1 MSVLPSLRVTLLPV
15 VASLSVLT
23 AACGGD
29 DDFAAVGAPDGSVP
43 TTTRTSDAG
52 ASAEGGIEAGV
63 GPAKG
68 PLVPCAPDES
78 APVPQDRCTTDVTST
93 TTPVC
98 GAWTKVEIPGTVCG
112 DGSPYKFF
120 VNYSN
125 TSNDVLVSFEPGG
138 ACWDYASCTGEGG
151 TRGAANPNGIPD
163 NHMDDYQY
171 LNLLRR
177 TDDNPA
183 QQYNMVFAS
192 YCTGDI
198 HTGDKVATYTS
209 DGGVDGGGP
218 ATITFQHNGHKNS
231 AAVATWIAQ
240 TFPIVPKLFVT
251 GCSAG
256 GAGALLNYPVIRSTL
271 GAQVQCGYLLDDSGP
286 IFHGDGP
293 SKLLDAKIRDAW
305 NVDQVIGDISA
316 DLPGTPSI
324 SVAAL
329 QADYGLVNT
338 AIAEAYPHDR
348 LAFTAYREDFNYS
361 LYSYQSF
368 YPGST
373 EAQIHAF
380 FWQDLEELIPTYD
393 AQPNLAYYLPYFRT
407 DNCSHCVSIP
417 PIANPPL
424 EPTNDNTVIGMPW
437 LGSDIPEDM
446 IDLKA
451 YTTTLLDDT
460 QPMRSYL
467 QAVKPAELFTPA
479 ESAQCLE

>member
-1 MSVLPSLRVTLLPV
+1 MAMRSVPRALWQSFALVAACVPV
-15 VASLSVLT
+15 ALA

-29 DDFAAVGAPDGSVP
+29 DSAAPGTGTGDASTPVGTSAAADAAP
-43 TTTRTSDAG
+43 
-52 ASAEGGIEAGV
+52 GIDAGV
-63 GPAKG
+63 GPDKG
-68 PLVPCAPDES
+68 PAVACVPDES
-78 APVPQDRCTTDVTST
+78 APIPTGRCTTDITSI

-98 GAWTKVEIPGTVCG
+98 GVWTKVQIPGTVCG

-163 NHMDDYQY
+163 DHMSEYQY

-183 QQYNMVFAS
+183 QAYNMVFAS

-218 ATITFQHNGHKNS
+218 ATITFNHNGHKNS
-231 AAVATWIAQ
+231 LAVARWIAQ
-240 TFPIVPKLFVT
+240 SFPTIPKLFVT

-256 GAGALLNYPVIRSTL
+256 GAGALLNYPFLRQTL
-271 GAQVQCGYLLDDSGP
+271 GAQAQCGYLLDDSGP

-293 SKLLDAKIRDAW
+293 SKLLDAKIRGAW
-305 NVDQVIGDISA
+305 NTDSVIGQIAGS
-316 DLPGTPSI
+316 LGTSFD
-324 SVAAL
+324 AATL
-329 QADYGLVNT
+329 QADYGLVNS

-348 LAFTAYREDFNYS
+348 LALSAYREDFNYS

-368 YPGST
+368 YPGVT
-373 EAQIHAF
+373 EAQVHAF
-380 FWQDLEELIPTYD
+380 YWQDLEELIPTYD

-417 PIANPPL
+417 PIGNAPL
-424 EPTNDNTVIGMPW
+424 EPTNDNTVLGTPW
-437 LGSDIPEDM
+437 QGSDIPEDM

-460 QPMRSYL
+460 KPLKSYL
-467 QAVKPAELFTPA
+467 QAVIPSEMFTPA
-479 ESAQCLE
+479 ESAQCLK

>member
-1 MSVLPSLRVTLLPV
+1 MTTRRALLSLIAIPLAV
-15 VASLSVLT
+15 VATLV
-23 AACGGD
+23 ACGGD
-29 DDFAAVGAPDGSVP
+29 DAFTAGAG
-43 TTTRTSDAG
+43 RDAG
-52 ASAEGGIEAGV
+52 STGDAGLAASAIEAGV

-68 PLVPCAPDES
+68 PVVACAPDES
-78 APVPQDRCTTDVTST
+78 APVPTTRCTTDITST
-93 TTPVC
+93 TMPVC
-98 GAWTKVEIPGTVCG
+98 GVWTKVEIPGTVCG
-112 DGSPYKFF
+112 DGSQYKFF

-125 TSNDVLVSFEPGG
+125 TSNDLLVSFEPGG

-163 NHMDDYQY
+163 DHMSEYQY

-183 QQYNMVFAS
+183 QAYNMVFAS

-218 ATITFQHNGHKNS
+218 ATITFNHKGHDNTVAM
-231 AAVATWIAQ
+231 AAWIAQ
-240 TFPIVPKLFVT
+240 TFPTVPKLFVT

-256 GAGALLNYPVIRSTL
+256 GAGALLNYPVLRSAL
-271 GAQVQCGYLLDDSGP
+271 GAQAQCGYLLNDSGP
-286 IFHGDGP
+286 I
-293 SKLLDAKIRDAW
+293 IRDAW
-305 NVDQVIGDISA
+305 NVDGVIADIAGS
-316 DLPGTPSI
+316 LPGTPSI

-329 QADYGLVNT
+329 QADYGQVNT
-338 AIAEAYPHDR
+338 AIAQAYPKDR

-380 FWQDLEELIPTYD
+380 YWQDLQGLIPTYD
-393 AQPNLAYYLPYFRT
+393 AQPNLAYYIPYFRT

-417 PIANPPL
+417 PIGNAPL
-424 EPTNDNTVIGMPW
+424 EPTNDNTVLSMPW
-437 LGSDIPEDM
+437 QGSDIPEDM

-467 QAVKPAELFTPA
+467 QAVIPTEMFTPA
-479 ESAQCLE
+479 ESMQCLE